1 MLLNIFLQL
10 YTRAGNS
17 AAAPCCICSPCPG
30 RANRGNAGHICLGVE
45 AQVSLAEMVLDKCF
59 HETQTISAVAFQD
72 LPLIVCKNLFPFA
85 FLCAPSCQAI
95 WNWVFKTVSGMSPLC
110 YICHLFILALTKTI
124 EKDNFTARAEV
135 VKCARPLSVPD
146 SEHWQSNNQRHVIV
160 KYFRIIVFFLLVYC
174 GRKSSGAT
182 CTKQA
187 VLLPCNYY
195 LTNWRTVINKSRACF
210 LCVYNHMLH
219 TYIDRSLQNI
229 YLCA

>member
-1 MLLNIFLQL
+1 MFSWNTDYLCCGFPGL
-10 YTRAGNS
+10 
-17 AAAPCCICSPCPG
+17 APDSVQKPFPLC
-30 RANRGNAGHICLGVE
+30 
-45 AQVSLAEMVLDKCF
+45 VSLCTFL
-59 HETQTISAVAFQD
+59 SG
-72 LPLIVCKNLFPFA
+72 NLE
-85 FLCAPSCQAI
+85 LGLL
-95 WNWVFKTVSGMSPLC
+95 FKTVSGMSPLC

-124 EKDNFTARAEV
+124 VPLKRHFTARAEV